1 MGFAKTGR
9 FKMKIAVKIILICL
23 FKNIIFGQIPEIKP
37 TSRLSFQSTE
47 VNGTDLNQTVPMP
60 PKRSSQ
66 SETIRKA
73 EIDLR
78 HGKEGERV
86 GAAKLLGKYPG
97 SMSSSMLIGALDD
110 QSALVRRAVMVSL
123 SEHFL
128 NGFPVYEKS
137 LIEKIYSKLGDPD
150 VEVRREVSTLIPR
163 LVSPMMRGGVE
174 RVMVNGRMVY
184 QAVPASLR
192 PDLLALTQRAFLDE
206 DAIVR
211 QNIVKYHMYLRV
223 PLSPLTMVKL
233 LQDSDRGVLL
243 AALDRISMN
252 ASQPRVI
259 SEIERLSS
267 HEDRGIRLKIV
278 DVARDCNRYDSRYRS
293 ILRSMTE
300 DKDAEVTSMAAVELA
315 RFGEKINSAVIERI
329 KNYLLSSKG
338 MSSQVTTILYAV
350 SAMGADGIQVYKAL
364 TEHGSS
370 RMRTVA
376 WQRFL
381 SLSNGW
387 NNPQDWTAALKDRDQ
402 GVRNAVVNTLR
413 GRISP
418 INKKTMGSLVSSPYE
433 DVRKFLAESMA
444 RAESDAVEEYGFEL
458 LIDEDANV
466 RAATIRSFGEL
477 RTPGWLKIMERSL
490 LDDEYV
496 IQRAAMG
503 ALFAE
508 PVRGIPILKKYLS
521 KNPNSRISSM
531 IRIELQRVGIQ
542 Q

>member
-1 MGFAKTGR
+1 
-9 FKMKIAVKIILICL
+9 
-23 FKNIIFGQIPEIKP
+23 
-37 TSRLSFQSTE
+37 
-47 VNGTDLNQTVPMP
+47 
-60 PKRSSQ
+60 
-66 SETIRKA
+66 
-73 EIDLR
+73 
-78 HGKEGERV
+78 
-86 GAAKLLGKYPG
+86 
-97 SMSSSMLIGALDD
+97 ML
-110 QSALVRRAVMVSL
+110 
-123 SEHFL
+123 
-128 NGFPVYEKS
+128 P
-137 LIEKIYSKLGDPD
+137 
-150 VEVRREVSTLIPR
+150 
-163 LVSPMMRGGVE
+163 
-174 RVMVNGRMVY
+174 
-184 QAVPASLR
+184 
-192 PDLLALTQRAFLDE
+192 
-206 DAIVR
+206 
-211 QNIVKYHMYLRV
+211 
-223 PLSPLTMVKL
+223 
-233 LQDSDRGVLL
+233 
-243 AALDRISMN
+243 
-252 ASQPRVI
+252 
-259 SEIERLSS
+259 
-267 HEDRGIRLKIV
+267 
-278 DVARDCNRYDSRYRS
+278 RDCNRYNSRYRS

-329 KNYLLSSKG
+329 KNYLLSAKG

-387 NNPQDWTAALKDRDQ
+387 NNPQDWIAALKDRDQ
-402 GVRNAVVNTLR
+402 GVRTAVVNTLR

-418 INKKTMGSLVSSPYE
+418 VNKKTMGSLVSSPYE

-496 IQRAAMG
+496 IQRAAVG

-521 KNPNSRISSM
+521 KNPNNRISSM

>member
-1 MGFAKTGR
+1 
-9 FKMKIAVKIILICL
+9 
-23 FKNIIFGQIPEIKP
+23 
-37 TSRLSFQSTE
+37 
-47 VNGTDLNQTVPMP
+47 
-60 PKRSSQ
+60 
-66 SETIRKA
+66 
-73 EIDLR
+73 
-78 HGKEGERV
+78 
-86 GAAKLLGKYPG
+86 
-97 SMSSSMLIGALDD
+97 
-110 QSALVRRAVMVSL
+110 
-123 SEHFL
+123 
-128 NGFPVYEKS
+128 
-137 LIEKIYSKLGDPD
+137 
-150 VEVRREVSTLIPR
+150 
-163 LVSPMMRGGVE
+163 
-174 RVMVNGRMVY
+174 
-184 QAVPASLR
+184 
-192 PDLLALTQRAFLDE
+192 
-206 DAIVR
+206 
-211 QNIVKYHMYLRV
+211 
-223 PLSPLTMVKL
+223 
-233 LQDSDRGVLL
+233 
-243 AALDRISMN
+243 
-252 ASQPRVI
+252 
-259 SEIERLSS
+259 
-267 HEDRGIRLKIV
+267 
-278 DVARDCNRYDSRYRS
+278 
-293 ILRSMTE
+293 MTE

-329 KNYLLSSKG
+329 KNYLLSAKG

-387 NNPQDWTAALKDRDQ
+387 NNPQDWIAALKDRDQ
-402 GVRNAVVNTLR
+402 GVRTAVVNTLR

-418 INKKTMGSLVSSPYE
+418 VNKKTMGSLVSSPYE

-444 RAESDAVEEYGFEL
+444 RAESDAVEQYGFEL

-496 IQRAAMG
+496 IQRAAVG

-521 KNPNSRISSM
+521 KNPNNRISSM